1 MFAQYTRRDR
11 QLDEPRGVTCYEN
24 DDFADFRAR
33 RCRDRGTCK
42 LRRKYLTASLR
53 TDLTI

>member
-33 RCRDRGTCK
+33 RLARSGHLQVCEAEISAA
-42 LRRKYLTASLR
+42 TAFAQ
-53 TDLTI
+53 I